1 MLVEGSIMQVETLI
15 FIAKMLFWVVFAV
28 AANWPTTNT
37 YTEVP
42 VDIKAGDLVKGKRTN
57 PNKPIVYGV
66 VIQVEGRIIKVLVE
80 DGRLLKGDS
89 HNMEVVSCK

>member
-1 MLVEGSIMQVETLI
+1 MQVETLI
-15 FIAKMLFWVVFAV
+15 FIAKMLPFIFFAV

-37 YTEVP
+37 YTEAP
-42 VDIKAGDLVKGKRTN
+42 VDIDIKVGDLVKGKRIK